1 MIKYLYLYEHPFVVE
16 DKPQNREKYISDT
29 IRFTDYEREDE
40 HLVRSLIL
48 KFMTD
53 HDFIKITEKEVLK
66 NSGNNTSSIA
76 WLLHWHDFRNLVSK
90 DEFDDMLVILES
102 NNAEFVIDLIN
113 LYSRIGMMVDHRLL
127 NTLITRVM
135 RSIQTIPY
143 AVSDTD
149 KALSWN
155 EVYEAIPW
163 IWILLMIQSIITSD
177 TKAV

>member
-1 MIKYLYLYEHPFVVE
+1 
-16 DKPQNREKYISDT
+16 
-29 IRFTDYEREDE
+29 
-40 HLVRSLIL
+40 
-48 KFMTD
+48 
-53 HDFIKITEKEVLK
+53 
-66 NSGNNTSSIA
+66 
-76 WLLHWHDFRNLVSK
+76 
-90 DEFDDMLVILES
+90 MLVILES

>member
-1 MIKYLYLYEHPFVVE
+1 MIKYLYLYEHPFTIE
-16 DKPQNREKYISDT
+16 DKPQYRADYISDT
-29 IRFTDYEREDE
+29 IRFTDYERDDE

-53 HDFIKITEKEVLK
+53 HDLIKITEKEVLK
-66 NSGNNTSSIA
+66 NSGKNTSSIP
-76 WLLHWHDFRNLVSK
+76 WLLHWHDFRNIVSQR
-90 DEFDDMLVILES
+90 EFDDMLLVLET

-113 LYSRIGMMVDHRLL
+113 LYSRIGMVVDHRLL

-143 AVSDTD
+143 RVDETD
-149 KALSWN
+149 RRLSW
-155 EVYEAIPW
+155 ETIYETIPW
-163 IWILLMIQSIITSD
+163 IWILIMIQSIINSD